1 MKKLMTIMVLLA
13 CATLVMAFDRVVVC
27 EEAYAEY

>member
-1 MKKLMTIMVLLA
+1 MKQLFILFAILS

-27 EEAYAEY
+27 EDAYAEY